1 MSTWFVTAGLD
12 NHGKFSKTWHWLKKK
27 YVIIVHAFLAAS
39 FVIEG
44 SDQWYKIPVIF
55 YQLEKL
61 KSIL

>member
-1 MSTWFVTAGLD
+1 MICYSWVRQPRKIFKNMTLT
-12 NHGKFSKTWHWLKKK
+12 KEK